1 MICISSIFSFFFFND
16 TATTEIYTLSLHDA
30 LPIFDRLAEAFGRAR
45 EKIQDAHLVIAG
57 YDLEGYGR
65 VVKGRLREQG
75 ILERVTFT
83 GPLVGE
89 DKLAAFRDCDLFVLP
104 SYQENFGMAALEAM
118 ACGLPVVLSKG
129 VYLYPEIEQA
139 GAGLVVDGDPVGL
152 AEAIEVLLRD
162 ATLRTRMG
170 EAGRRLVPERFSA
183 EHVADQMRSV
193 YRNILAGATPAPP

>member
-1 MICISSIFSFFFFND
+1 
-16 TATTEIYTLSLHDA
+16 
-30 LPIFDRLAEAFGRAR
+30 
-45 EKIQDAHLVIAG
+45 
-57 YDLEGYGR
+57 
-65 VVKGRLREQG
+65 
-75 ILERVTFT
+75 
-83 GPLVGE
+83 
-89 DKLAAFRDCDLFVLP
+89 
-104 SYQENFGMAALEAM
+104 MAALEAM

-170 EAGRRLVPERFSA
+170 EAGRRLVRERFSA

-193 YRNILAGATPAPP
+193 YRNILAGTTQARR